1 MGVAHLYLHK
11 GFSKI
16 AAGEQAEN
24 LGTKK
29 KWEKKRNSPKP
40 FGTKDLDGT

>member
-29 KWEKKRNSPKP
+29 KMGEKKKLPQ
-40 FGTKDLDGT
+40 TLWH